1 MEMNLNKEELDI
13 AKEVVNVGLGK
24 AADSMAFF
32 TKEKVLIRSLNFDV
46 KSTNSIEHL
55 SQKKTDELLYVL
67 KTEIKGELGGI
78 CFLVF
83 SEKEVNELVK
93 IALPKSIL
101 DDKDKLAVMTDA
113 ILLEMD
119 NIIVASVVTQFSNL
133 FNFEMYGDVPSL
145 TKTVLNGFTQI
156 VESTN
161 KTSKYVL
168 YFKSEFNTSGIDIN
182 PEFIWLLDEKY
193 IEGVKVL
200 SQDKGIIEKMRS

>member
-1 MEMNLNKEELDI
+1 M
-13 AKEVVNVGLGK
+13 
-24 AADSMAFF
+24 S
-32 TKEKVLIRSLNFDV
+32 
-46 KSTNSIEHL
+46 
-55 SQKKTDELLYVL
+55 
-67 KTEIKGELGGI
+67 
-78 CFLVF
+78 
-83 SEKEVNELVK
+83 ELVK
-93 IALPKSIL
+93 IALPQSIL
-101 DDKDKLAVMTDA
+101 DDQEKLVVMTDA

-119 NIIVASVVTQFSNL
+119 NIIVASVLTQFSNL
-133 FNFEMYGDVPSL
+133 FNFKMYGDVPSL

-168 YFKSEFNTSGIDIN
+168 YFQSEFNTSGMDIN

>member
-1 MEMNLNKEELDI
+1 M
-13 AKEVVNVGLGK
+13 
-24 AADSMAFF
+24 
-32 TKEKVLIRSLNFDV
+32 
-46 KSTNSIEHL
+46 
-55 SQKKTDELLYVL
+55 
-67 KTEIKGELGGI
+67 
-78 CFLVF
+78 
-83 SEKEVNELVK
+83 K

-101 DDKDKLAVMTDA
+101 DDKEKLAVMTDA

-133 FNFEMYGDVPSL
+133 FNFKMYGDVPSL

-168 YFKSEFNTSGIDIN
+168 YFQSEFNTSGMDIN